1 MLIKEREDVGIMHN
15 NSSKAFFI
23 EYSNSMDDVYE
34 NMEEYD
40 PNKYRKI
47 YIMLFH

>member
-1 MLIKEREDVGIMHN
+1 
-15 NSSKAFFI
+15 
-23 EYSNSMDDVYE
+23 MDDVYE

-47 YIMLFH
+47 YIMLFHEISINIDNMNSIIIIRKLVHPSC